1 MLSSTSMVLRTSG
14 SVMSK
19 DAEIDEPI
27 DWPITERRGHF
38 ISLGREN
45 DRSPLQFDTKS
56 ANVRSTSQVSAW
68 TNMICLQETE
78 RNGEVIDKRRS
89 RPASDYSNVVKEFCE
104 KEPMKESIRLLKAML
119 SRVTGGKEDLRS
131 DKDTYEATVLT
142 LGRDTQWKRNQVE
155 IMRGLQKAMAISRLE
170 GKIYGLQWCNFIN
183 RCIQGDI
190 LEVASFLLQL
200 RLNESILEQD
210 YFLNEKTLDFD
221 PWDSVHFYA
230 LDVVANIVISAFWE
244 NQGAKRFLKKMITTG
259 TFEKVLNLV
268 EDSRS
273 DRFLTTCMAVYV
285 AANVCAQVNKAGSVN
300 KGHSKICQ
308 HYHQKAHFI
317 YKENA
322 IKMAKEWFKN
332 GVEKFEFDA
341 LAERPD
347 GLSVMNSDGI
357 FDKGCEEMSR
367 RKTLESAINWAVSL
381 QYHAIEY
388 LAACCNPDVGYQDFV
403 MREKGI
409 CKSLCRWMGT
419 PIYNADI
426 CLMVQSSL
434 RVLGQVGDSM
444 SATWTVLA
452 ETNLIKHLELGMHYP
467 NARAL
472 SLYLEVVTKLSRHR
486 GSPRDHLINS
496 DVFCQAAVRSLYSV
510 EETVNVFALAFLQIL
525 AESDVGRFLTH
536 FPPREIELF
545 KEFFFD
551 KTDSG
556 LCISDLVTTCKRFDK
571 KNSLMVT
578 LYCNR
583 AQCYLK
589 DRQYQ
594 KAVHDCDIAVA
605 RCLGAAER
613 LIDFDNELFKKAVY
627 RRSVALFHLQDYERA
642 ALDVGECVILEQER
656 KEFRAHMDKV
666 VMMCRQRHG
675 FEHIRKC
682 IECDGAKGL
691 PLKKCPNCP
700 ALYCSRVCQ
709 LDAWRN
715 HHKANCTWFMNQKN
729 PEID

>member
-1 MLSSTSMVLRTSG
+1 M
-14 SVMSK
+14 
-19 DAEIDEPI
+19 D
-27 DWPITERRGHF
+27 
-38 ISLGREN
+38 
-45 DRSPLQFDTKS
+45 
-56 ANVRSTSQVSAW
+56 
-68 TNMICLQETE
+68 
-78 RNGEVIDKRRS
+78 EVIDKRRS

-300 KGHSKICQ
+300 KGIVKSANIITKI
-308 HYHQKAHFI
+308 AHFI

-525 AESDVGRFLTH
+525 AESDVGRFLIH

-556 LCISDLVTTCKRFDK
+556 LCISDLVTTCKRFNK
-571 KNSLMVT
+571 KKYDECYRNSPPRVHYNIEESSALKEEGNSFFKQNLFKEAVQKYTLAIEKCPPTVKTDGKKISWNSLMVT

-594 KAVHDCDIAVA
+594 NAVHDCDIAVA

-627 RRSVALFHLQDYERA
+627 RRSVALFNLQDYERA